1 MIQIYKADNTLYD
14 KNGDMS
20 LTPSSASVHV
30 ILNGSWE
37 ANIEHPV
44 DEDGRWRYIVEGA
57 VVKMPSF
64 NGEQLF
70 RVKKKEKSDSGVTA
84 TMEPIFYDAKDD
96 CWLTDIRPT
105 EKDGQQAL
113 DIITAPNK
121 KYTGRSNI
129 TVISTA
135 YYEYMNLMEAINGNN
150 DNSFINRWGGE
161 ILFDNFTVIINEQIG
176 GDYGV
181 DLRYGKN
188 LPVDGLTD
196 EVDIRDV
203 VTRIYPKAYNGCTM
217 SDDGYVDSPLID
229 RYPTVKCATMIFEDV
244 KMRADAQDG
253 DEENGVV
260 VCDTQEELDAALT
273 EKCQEQYEAGVDKPK
288 VTISAD
294 MVLLKDTE
302 QYAEYQALE
311 DVSLGDTVHCHNQH
325 LDITTDARVVE
336 LEYNS
341 ILKRVDSVV
350 LGDFQYNFFND
361 VSSMINRVESA
372 IRPDGSVIGAQVQ
385 GIINGVRAQLKAQS
399 SIAQKQKIRATI
411 FEDLDPESPTY
422 GAMCLGTMGFEIASK
437 RTADGRDWDWRTFG
451 TGAGFF
457 ADFIVAGTMLADRIK
472 GGTLE
477 LGGKDNGDGI
487 ARVLDGKGNEIVRLD
502 NEGVYASGKYVCN
515 SDEYG
520 RSVEISE
527 GEYKIISR
535 SGKTVAKIFAVSDDI
550 VRIEAGNNGD
560 TFIRL
565 MGNSKSIYID
575 AETFG
580 VNGFPGK
587 TGRVEFSDGTYLT
600 LNGGVI
606 TGRKRARGC
615 VLMAWTISNNY
626 LTESQM
632 QGNALEVYNF
642 FSARGWTLNAISG
655 MLGNMERESNIN
667 PGLWQSLD
675 YGNYSGGYGL
685 VQWTPATN
693 YTDWGVC

>member
-1 MIQIYKADNTLYD
+1 MIQIYKADNTAYD

-70 RVKKKEKSDSGVTA
+70 RVKKKEKSDSGVTV

-161 ILFDNFTVIINEQIG
+161 ILFDNFTVVIDEQIG

-203 VTRIYPKAYNGCTM
+203 VTRIYPKAYNGYTM
-217 SDDGYVDSPLID
+217 SDDGYVDSPLINH
-229 RYPTVKCATMIFEDV
+229 YPTVKCATMTFEDV
-244 KMRADAQDG
+244 KMRADAQED
-253 DEENGVV
+253 DEENGIV
-260 VCDTQEELDAALT
+260 VCDTQEELDVALT
-273 EKCQEQYEAGVDKPK
+273 EKCQDQYNGGVDKPK

-302 QYAEYQALE
+302 QYVEYQMLE
-311 DVSLGDTVHCHNQH
+311 DVSLGDTIHCHNQH

-341 ILKRVDSVV
+341 ILKKVDSVV
-350 LGDFQYNFFND
+350 LGDFQYNFFDD
-361 VSSMINRVESA
+361 VTSMVNRVESA
-372 IRPDGSVIGAQVQ
+372 IRPDGSVIGQQVQ
-385 GIINGVRAQLKAQS
+385 GIIDGVRAQLKAQS

-477 LGGKDNGDGI
+477 LGGENNGDGV
-487 ARVLDGKGNEIVRLD
+487 ARVLDGNGNEIVRLD
-502 NEGVYASGKYVCN
+502 NKGVYASGKYVCN

-535 SGKTVAKIFAVSDDI
+535 SGKIVAKIFAVSDDI

-600 LNGGVI
+600 LHGGVI
-606 TGRKRARGC
+606 TG
-615 VLMAWTISNNY
+615 
-626 LTESQM
+626 
-632 QGNALEVYNF
+632 GNA
-642 FSARGWTLNAISG
+642 
-655 MLGNMERESNIN
+655 
-667 PGLWQSLD
+667 Q
-675 YGNYSGGYGL
+675 GG
-685 VQWTPATN
+685 AF
-693 YTDWGVC
+693 

>member
-1 MIQIYKADNTLYD
+1 MIQIYKADNTAYD

-161 ILFDNFTVIINEQIG
+161 ILFDNFTVIIDEQIG

-203 VTRIYPKAYNGCTM
+203 VTRIYPKAYNGYTM
-217 SDDGYVDSPLID
+217 SDDGYVDSPLINH
-229 RYPTVKCATMIFEDV
+229 YPTVKCATMTFEDV
-244 KMRADAQDG
+244 KMRADAQED
-253 DEENGVV
+253 DEENGIV
-260 VCDTQEELDAALT
+260 VCDTQEELDVALT
-273 EKCQEQYEAGVDKPK
+273 EKCQDQYNGGVDKPK

-302 QYAEYQALE
+302 QYVEYQMLE
-311 DVSLGDTVHCHNQH
+311 DVSLGDTIHCHNQH

-341 ILKRVDSVV
+341 ILKKVDSVV
-350 LGDFQYNFFND
+350 LGDFQYNFFDD
-361 VSSMINRVESA
+361 VTSMVNRVESA
-372 IRPDGSVIGAQVQ
+372 IRPDGSVIGQQVQ
-385 GIINGVRAQLKAQS
+385 GIIDGVRAQLKAQS

-477 LGGKDNGDGI
+477 LGGENNGDGV
-487 ARVLDGKGNEIVRLD
+487 ARVLDGNGNEIVRLD
-502 NEGVYASGKYVCN
+502 NKGVYASGKYVCN

-527 GEYKIISR
+527 GEYKIISK
-535 SGKTVAKIFAVSDDI
+535 SGKIVAKIFAVSDDI

-600 LNGGVI
+600 LHGGVI
-606 TGRKRARGC
+606 TG
-615 VLMAWTISNNY
+615 
-626 LTESQM
+626 
-632 QGNALEVYNF
+632 GNA
-642 FSARGWTLNAISG
+642 
-655 MLGNMERESNIN
+655 
-667 PGLWQSLD
+667 Q
-675 YGNYSGGYGL
+675 GG
-685 VQWTPATN
+685 AF
-693 YTDWGVC
+693 

>member
-1 MIQIYKADNTLYD
+1 MIQIYKADNTAYD

-161 ILFDNFTVIINEQIG
+161 ILFDNFTVIIDEQIG
-176 GDYGV
+176 GDYDV

-203 VTRIYPKAYNGCTM
+203 VTRIYPKAYNGYTM
-217 SDDGYVDSPLID
+217 SDDGYVDSPLINH
-229 RYPTVKCATMIFEDV
+229 YPTVKCATMTFEDV
-244 KMRADAQDG
+244 KMRADAQED
-253 DEENGVV
+253 DEENGIV
-260 VCDTQEELDAALT
+260 VCDTQEELDVALT
-273 EKCQEQYEAGVDKPK
+273 EKCQDQYNGGVDKPK

-302 QYAEYQALE
+302 QYAEYQMLE
-311 DVSLGDTVHCHNQH
+311 DVSLGDTIHCHNQH

-341 ILKRVDSVV
+341 ILKKVDSVV
-350 LGDFQYNFFND
+350 LGDFQYNFFDD
-361 VSSMINRVESA
+361 VTSMVNRVESA
-372 IRPDGSVIGAQVQ
+372 IRPDGSVIGQQVQ
-385 GIINGVRAQLKAQS
+385 GIIDGVRAQLKAQS

-451 TGAGFF
+451 TGAGFY

-477 LGGKDNGDGI
+477 LGGENNGDGV
-487 ARVLDGKGNEIVRLD
+487 ARVLDGNGNEIVRLD
-502 NEGVYASGKYVCN
+502 NKGVYASGKYVCN

-527 GEYKIISR
+527 GEYKIISK
-535 SGKTVAKIFAVSDDI
+535 SGKIVAKIFAVSDDI

-600 LNGGVI
+600 LHGGVI
-606 TGRKRARGC
+606 TG
-615 VLMAWTISNNY
+615 
-626 LTESQM
+626 
-632 QGNALEVYNF
+632 GNA
-642 FSARGWTLNAISG
+642 
-655 MLGNMERESNIN
+655 
-667 PGLWQSLD
+667 Q
-675 YGNYSGGYGL
+675 GG
-685 VQWTPATN
+685 AF
-693 YTDWGVC
+693 

>member
-1 MIQIYKADNTLYD
+1 MIQIYKADNTAYD

-70 RVKKKEKSDSGVTA
+70 RIKKKEKSDSGVTA

-161 ILFDNFTVIINEQIG
+161 ILFDNFTVVIDEQIG

-203 VTRIYPKAYNGCTM
+203 VTRIYPKAYNGYTM
-217 SDDGYVDSPLID
+217 SDDGYVDSPLINH
-229 RYPTVKCATMIFEDV
+229 YPTVKCATMTFEDV
-244 KMRADAQDG
+244 KMRADAQED
-253 DEENGVV
+253 DEENGIV
-260 VCDTQEELDAALT
+260 VCDTQEELDVALT
-273 EKCQEQYEAGVDKPK
+273 EKCQDQYNAGVDKPK

-294 MVLLKDTE
+294 MVLLKDTK
-302 QYAEYQALE
+302 QYVEYQMLE
-311 DVSLGDTVHCHNQH
+311 DVSLGDTIHCHNQH
-325 LDITTDARVVE
+325 LDIITDARVIE

-341 ILKRVDSVV
+341 ILKKVDSVV
-350 LGDFQYNFFND
+350 LGDFQYNFFDD
-361 VSSMINRVESA
+361 VTSMVNRVESA
-372 IRPDGSVIGAQVQ
+372 IRPDGSVIGQQVQ
-385 GIINGVRAQLKAQS
+385 GIIDGVRAQLKAQS

-477 LGGKDNGDGI
+477 LGGKNNGDGV
-487 ARVLDGKGNEIVRLD
+487 AKVLDGDGNEIVRLD

-515 SDEYG
+515 SDAYG

-565 MGNSKSIYID
+565 MGNSKSIFID
-575 AETFG
+575 SETFG

-606 TGRKRARGC
+606 TG
-615 VLMAWTISNNY
+615 
-626 LTESQM
+626 
-632 QGNALEVYNF
+632 GNA
-642 FSARGWTLNAISG
+642 
-655 MLGNMERESNIN
+655 
-667 PGLWQSLD
+667 Q
-675 YGNYSGGYGL
+675 GG
-685 VQWTPATN
+685 AF
-693 YTDWGVC
+693 

>member
-1 MIQIYKADNTLYD
+1 MIQIYKADNTVYD

-70 RVKKKEKSDSGVTA
+70 RIKKKEKSDSGVTA

-161 ILFDNFTVIINEQIG
+161 ILFDNFTVVIDEQIG

-203 VTRIYPKAYNGCTM
+203 VTRIYPKAYNGYTM
-217 SDDGYVDSPLID
+217 SDDGYVDSPLINH
-229 RYPTVKCATMIFEDV
+229 YPTVKCATMTFEDV
-244 KMRADAQDG
+244 KMRADAQED
-253 DEENGVV
+253 DEENGTI

-273 EKCQEQYEAGVDKPK
+273 EKCQDQYNGGVDKPK

-302 QYAEYQALE
+302 QYIEYQMLE
-311 DVSLGDTVHCHNQH
+311 DVSLGDTIHCHNQH

-341 ILKRVDSVV
+341 ILKKVESVV
-350 LGDFQYNFFND
+350 LGDFQYNFFDD
-361 VSSMINRVESA
+361 VTSMVNRVEIA
-372 IRPDGSVIGAQVQ
+372 IRPDGSVIGQQVQ
-385 GIINGVRAQLKAQS
+385 GIIDGVRAQLKAQS

-477 LGGKDNGDGI
+477 LGGENNGDGV
-487 ARVLDGKGNEIVRLD
+487 ARVLDGNGNEIVRLD
-502 NEGVYASGKYVCN
+502 NKGVYASGKYVCN

-535 SGKTVAKIFAVSDDI
+535 SGKIVAKIFAVSDDI

-606 TGRKRARGC
+606 TG
-615 VLMAWTISNNY
+615 
-626 LTESQM
+626 
-632 QGNALEVYNF
+632 GNA
-642 FSARGWTLNAISG
+642 
-655 MLGNMERESNIN
+655 
-667 PGLWQSLD
+667 Q
-675 YGNYSGGYGL
+675 GG
-685 VQWTPATN
+685 AF
-693 YTDWGVC
+693 

>member
-14 KNGDMS
+14 KNGDMT

-30 ILNGSWE
+30 ALNGSWE
-37 ANIEHPV
+37 ANLEHPV
-44 DEDGRWRYIVEGA
+44 DEEGRWRYIVEGA

-64 NGEQLF
+64 NGDQLF
-70 RVKKKEKSDSGVTA
+70 RIKKKEKSDSGVTA

-105 EKDGQQAL
+105 DKNGQQAL

-129 TVISTA
+129 TAISTA
-135 YYEYMNLMEAINGNN
+135 YYEYMNLLEAINGNN

-229 RYPTVKCATMIFEDV
+229 CYPTVKCATMIFEDV

-477 LGGKDNGDGI
+477 LGGENNGDGV
-487 ARVLDGKGNEIVRLD
+487 ARVLDGNGNEIVRLD
-502 NEGVYASGKYVCN
+502 NKGVYASGKYVCN

-535 SGKTVAKIFAVSDDI
+535 SGKIVAKIFAVSDDI

-600 LNGGVI
+600 LHGGVI
-606 TGRKRARGC
+606 TGG
-615 VLMAWTISNNY
+615 N
-626 LTESQM
+626 E
-632 QGNALEVYNF
+632 QGGAF
-642 FSARGWTLNAISG
+642 
-655 MLGNMERESNIN
+655 
-667 PGLWQSLD
+667 
-675 YGNYSGGYGL
+675 
-685 VQWTPATN
+685 
-693 YTDWGVC
+693 

>member
-1 MIQIYKADNTLYD
+1 MIQIYKADNTAYD

-70 RVKKKEKSDSGVTA
+70 RVKKKEKSDSGVTV

-161 ILFDNFTVIINEQIG
+161 ILFDNFTVVIDEQIG

-203 VTRIYPKAYNGCTM
+203 VTRIYPKAYNGYTM
-217 SDDGYVDSPLID
+217 SDDGYVDSPLINH
-229 RYPTVKCATMIFEDV
+229 YPTVKCATMTFEDV
-244 KMRADAQDG
+244 KMRADAQED
-253 DEENGVV
+253 DEENGIV
-260 VCDTQEELDAALT
+260 VCDTQEELDVALT
-273 EKCQEQYEAGVDKPK
+273 EKCQDQYNGGVDKPK

-302 QYAEYQALE
+302 QYAEYQMLE
-311 DVSLGDTVHCHNQH
+311 DVSLGDTIHCHNQH

-341 ILKRVDSVV
+341 ILKKVDSVV
-350 LGDFQYNFFND
+350 LGDFQYNFFDD
-361 VSSMINRVESA
+361 VTSMVNRVESA
-372 IRPDGSVIGAQVQ
+372 IRPDGSVIGQQVQ
-385 GIINGVRAQLKAQS
+385 GIIDGVRAQLKAQS

-477 LGGKDNGDGI
+477 LGGENNGDGV
-487 ARVLDGKGNEIVRLD
+487 ARVLDGNGNEIVRLD
-502 NEGVYASGKYVCN
+502 NKGVYASGKYVCN

-535 SGKTVAKIFAVSDDI
+535 SGKIVAKIFAVSDDI

-600 LNGGVI
+600 LHGGVI
-606 TGRKRARGC
+606 TG
-615 VLMAWTISNNY
+615 
-626 LTESQM
+626 
-632 QGNALEVYNF
+632 GNA
-642 FSARGWTLNAISG
+642 
-655 MLGNMERESNIN
+655 
-667 PGLWQSLD
+667 Q
-675 YGNYSGGYGL
+675 GG
-685 VQWTPATN
+685 AF
-693 YTDWGVC
+693 

>member
-1 MIQIYKADNTLYD
+1 MIQIYKADNTAYD

-70 RVKKKEKSDSGVTA
+70 RIKKKEKSDSGVTA

-161 ILFDNFTVIINEQIG
+161 ILFDNFTVVIDEQIG

-203 VTRIYPKAYNGCTM
+203 VTRIYPKAYNGYTM
-217 SDDGYVDSPLID
+217 SDDGYVDSPLINH
-229 RYPTVKCATMIFEDV
+229 YPTVKCATMTFEDV
-244 KMRADAQDG
+244 KMRADAQED
-253 DEENGVV
+253 DEENGIV
-260 VCDTQEELDAALT
+260 VCDTQEELDVTLT
-273 EKCQEQYEAGVDKPK
+273 EKCQDQYNGGVDKPK

-302 QYAEYQALE
+302 QYAEYQMLE
-311 DVSLGDTVHCHNQH
+311 DVSLGDTIHCHNQH

-341 ILKRVDSVV
+341 ILKKVDSVV
-350 LGDFQYNFFND
+350 LGDFQYNFFDD
-361 VSSMINRVESA
+361 VTSMVNRVESA
-372 IRPDGSVIGAQVQ
+372 IRPDGSVIGQQVQ
-385 GIINGVRAQLKAQS
+385 GIIDGVRAQLKAQS

-451 TGAGFF
+451 TGAGFY

-477 LGGKDNGDGI
+477 LGGENNGDGV
-487 ARVLDGKGNEIVRLD
+487 ARVLDGNGNEIVRLD
-502 NEGVYASGKYVCN
+502 NKGVYASGKYVCN

-535 SGKTVAKIFAVSDDI
+535 SGKIVAKIFAVSDDI

-600 LNGGVI
+600 LHGGVI
-606 TGRKRARGC
+606 TG
-615 VLMAWTISNNY
+615 
-626 LTESQM
+626 
-632 QGNALEVYNF
+632 GNA
-642 FSARGWTLNAISG
+642 
-655 MLGNMERESNIN
+655 
-667 PGLWQSLD
+667 Q
-675 YGNYSGGYGL
+675 GG
-685 VQWTPATN
+685 AF
-693 YTDWGVC
+693 

>member
-1 MIQIYKADNTLYD
+1 MIQIYKADNTAYD

-70 RVKKKEKSDSGVTA
+70 RIKKKEKSDSGVTA

-161 ILFDNFTVIINEQIG
+161 ILFDNFTVIIDEQIG

-203 VTRIYPKAYNGCTM
+203 VTRIYPKAYNGYTM

-477 LGGKDNGDGI
+477 LGGENNGDGV
-487 ARVLDGKGNEIVRLD
+487 ARVLDGNGNEIVRLD
-502 NEGVYASGKYVCN
+502 NKGVYASGKYVCN

-527 GEYKIISR
+527 GEYKIISK
-535 SGKTVAKIFAVSDDI
+535 SGKIVAKIFAVSDDI

-600 LNGGVI
+600 LHGGVI
-606 TGRKRARGC
+606 TG
-615 VLMAWTISNNY
+615 
-626 LTESQM
+626 
-632 QGNALEVYNF
+632 GNA
-642 FSARGWTLNAISG
+642 
-655 MLGNMERESNIN
+655 
-667 PGLWQSLD
+667 Q
-675 YGNYSGGYGL
+675 GG
-685 VQWTPATN
+685 AF
-693 YTDWGVC
+693 

>member
-1 MIQIYKADNTLYD
+1 MIQIYKADNTAYD

-57 VVKMPSF
+57 VAKMPSF

-70 RVKKKEKSDSGVTA
+70 RIKKKEKSDSGVTA

-105 EKDGQQAL
+105 EKGGQQAL

-161 ILFDNFTVIINEQIG
+161 ILFDNFTVIIDEQIG

-203 VTRIYPKAYNGCTM
+203 VTRIYPKAYNGYTM
-217 SDDGYVDSPLID
+217 SDDGYVDSPLINH
-229 RYPTVKCATMIFEDV
+229 YPTVKCATMTFEDV
-244 KMRADAQDG
+244 KMRADAQED
-253 DEENGVV
+253 DEENGIV
-260 VCDTQEELDAALT
+260 VCDTQEELDVALT
-273 EKCQEQYEAGVDKPK
+273 EKCQDQYNGGVDKPK

-302 QYAEYQALE
+302 QYVEYQMLE
-311 DVSLGDTVHCHNQH
+311 DVSLGDTIHCHNQH

-341 ILKRVDSVV
+341 ILKKVDSVV
-350 LGDFQYNFFND
+350 LGDFQYNFFDD
-361 VSSMINRVESA
+361 VTSMVNRVESA
-372 IRPDGSVIGAQVQ
+372 IRPDGSVIGQQVQ
-385 GIINGVRAQLKAQS
+385 GIIDGVRAQLKAQS

-451 TGAGFF
+451 TGAGFY

-477 LGGKDNGDGI
+477 LGGENNGDGV
-487 ARVLDGKGNEIVRLD
+487 ARVLDGNGNEIVRLD
-502 NEGVYASGKYVCN
+502 NKGVYASGKYVCN

-527 GEYKIISR
+527 GEYKIISK
-535 SGKTVAKIFAVSDDI
+535 SGKIVAKIFAVSDDI

-600 LNGGVI
+600 LHGGVI
-606 TGRKRARGC
+606 TG
-615 VLMAWTISNNY
+615 
-626 LTESQM
+626 
-632 QGNALEVYNF
+632 GNA
-642 FSARGWTLNAISG
+642 
-655 MLGNMERESNIN
+655 
-667 PGLWQSLD
+667 Q
-675 YGNYSGGYGL
+675 GG
-685 VQWTPATN
+685 AF
-693 YTDWGVC
+693 